1 MSRKSVVKGFNES
14 VIESDKREEN
24 MEQGLIRKVLTK
36 LGILKK
42 DLSAKNLLNT
52 INTIKNIK
60 TKEDLLEHIDR
71 QYSDYDPK
79 FAAYL
84 ESIYLKYAILN
95 GYRMHYIEYKNMQ
108 DGVIKYKFPPQAKVA
123 IIGDFG
129 TGLSDSFGLLRHII
143 IDK

>member
-1 MSRKSVVKGFNES
+1 M
-14 VIESDKREEN
+14 
-24 MEQGLIRKVLTK
+24 RKVLTK
-36 LGILKK
+36 MGILKQ
-42 DLSAKNLLNT
+42 DPSGKNLLNT

-60 TKEDLLEHIDR
+60 TKQDLLEHVDK

-95 GYRMHYIEYKNMQ
+95 GYRMHYIDYKNMK
-108 DGVIKYKFPPQAKVA
+108 DGVIKYKFSPQAKIA

-129 TGLSDSFGLLRHII
+129 TGLSDSFGLLRDVIIEKQADII
-143 IDK
+143 IHLGDVYYAGTPN